1 LFFNKN
7 LVYINHMTNRF
18 HSFDFLR
25 ALALLMGVLIH
36 VLMLFLEPADGS
48 EPRLGASVIFIWIHT
63 WRMPLFMLLAGFFT
77 AFSLAKRDVGNY
89 ALNRLI
95 RLGAPILLL
104 WSVIPAI
111 DEAATELFKIPELI
125 SWLFYDVPFTLRL
138 DHLWFLYYL
147 LLFYGVL
154 LLLESINPKIFSF
167 IADYKLSLT
176 RVLIL
181 WLPILIL
188 LSPVNKPTG
197 GIFGDIP
204 ATFGEVHIGSM
215 LFMASFFIIGI
226 QIHKNPHF
234 LESLKQMRFWLPSL
248 IVSSLIP
255 IGLLGWGGFK
265 DEPFAF
271 SGPLE
276 MWIVNGL
283 AGSATLLL
291 VLSIMGLAMHR
302 ISSSGQMLRWLVK
315 LSYPIYVFHLMFVI
329 SVSGTLMFFGVN
341 DWLVVLLGFL
351 SGIFFPV
358 IIYYAFIS
366 WTPLDWIFNGY
377 KNSKYRSNS
386 TSINR
391 FAKYM

>member
-1 LFFNKN
+1 MCKF
-7 LVYINHMTNRF
+7 HMTDRF
-18 HSFDFLR
+18 HSLDFLR
-25 ALALLMGVLIH
+25 AFALLMGVLLH
-36 VLMLFLEPADGS
+36 VLMLFLEPFDGS

-77 AFSLAKRDVGNY
+77 ALSLAKRDVGNY

-111 DEAATELFKIPELI
+111 DEEATELFKIPELI
-125 SWLFYDVPFTLRL
+125 SWLFNDVPFTLRL

-147 LLFYGVL
+147 LLFYGIL
-154 LLLESINPKIFSF
+154 LLLESITPKIFSF
-167 IADYKLSLT
+167 IADYQLSLT
-176 RVLIL
+176 RIILL

-188 LSPVNKPTG
+188 LSPFNKPTG
-197 GIFGDIP
+197 GILGEIP
-204 ATFGEVHIGSM
+204 TTFGEVKLGSM

-226 QIHKNPHF
+226 QIHKSSQF
-234 LESLKQMRFWLPSL
+234 LEYLQRVQFWLPSL

-271 SGPLE
+271 SGSLE

-283 AGSATLLL
+283 AGSAALLL
-291 VLSIMGLAMHR
+291 VLSIMGFAMHK
-302 ISSSGQMLRWLVK
+302 ISSSSRTLRWLVK

-341 DWLVVLLGFL
+341 DWIVVLLGFA
-351 SGIFFPV
+351 SGILFPV

-377 KNSKYRSNS
+377 KSSKYRSQS
-386 TSINR
+386 ALMNR
-391 FAKYM
+391 LAKYM

>member
-1 LFFNKN
+1 
-7 LVYINHMTNRF
+7 MTDRF
-18 HSFDFLR
+18 HSLDFLR
-25 ALALLMGVLIH
+25 ALALLMGVLLH
-36 VLMLFLEPADGS
+36 VLVLFLEPADGS
-48 EPRLGASVIFIWIHT
+48 EPRLGASIIFIWIHT

-125 SWLFYDVPFTLRL
+125 SWLLYDVPFTLRL

-154 LLLESINPKIFSF
+154 LLLKSISPKIFSF
-167 IADYKLSLT
+167 ISDYKLSLT

-188 LSPVNKPTG
+188 LSPLNKPTG

-204 ATFGEVHIGSM
+204 TTFGEVNIGSM

-226 QIHKNPHF
+226 QIHKNSQF
-234 LESLKQMRFWLPSL
+234 LETLKRFRFWLPSL

-255 IGLLGWGGFK
+255 IALLGWGGFK

-291 VLSIMGLAMHR
+291 VLSIMGFAMHQ

-329 SVSGTLMFFGVN
+329 SVSGTLMFFSVN
-341 DWLVVLLGFL
+341 DWIVVLLGFL
-351 SGIFFPV
+351 SGILFPV
-358 IIYYAFIS
+358 MIYYAFIS

-386 TSINR
+386 TLINR

>member
-1 LFFNKN
+1 MYKF
-7 LVYINHMTNRF
+7 HMTDRF
-18 HSFDFLR
+18 HSLDFLR
-25 ALALLMGVLIH
+25 AFALLMGVLLH
-36 VLMLFLEPADGS
+36 VLMLFLEPFDGS

-77 AFSLAKRDVGNY
+77 ALSLAKRDVGNY

-111 DEAATELFKIPELI
+111 DEEATELFKIPELI

-154 LLLESINPKIFSF
+154 LLLESITPKIFSY
-167 IADYKLSLT
+167 IADYQLSLT
-176 RVLIL
+176 RIILL

-188 LSPVNKPTG
+188 LSPFNKPTG
-197 GIFGDIP
+197 GIFGEIP
-204 ATFGEVHIGSM
+204 TTFGEVKLGSM

-226 QIHKNPHF
+226 QIHKSSQF
-234 LESLKQMRFWLPSL
+234 LEYLQRVQFWLPSL

-271 SGPLE
+271 SGSLE

-283 AGSATLLL
+283 AGSAALLL
-291 VLSIMGLAMHR
+291 VLSIMGFAMHK
-302 ISSSGQMLRWLVK
+302 ISSSSRTLRWLVK

-341 DWLVVLLGFL
+341 DWVGPPIGSIFFHLFL
-351 SGIFFPV
+351 SLIQDKIKTDKSFSEIGLHCVSFP
-358 IIYYAFIS
+358 S
-366 WTPLDWIFNGY
+366 P
-377 KNSKYRSNS
+377 K
-386 TSINR
+386 
-391 FAKYM
+391 

>member
-1 LFFNKN
+1 
-7 LVYINHMTNRF
+7 MTDRF
-18 HSFDFLR
+18 HSLDFLR

-204 ATFGEVHIGSM
+204 ATFGEVHVGSM

>member
-1 LFFNKN
+1 
-7 LVYINHMTNRF
+7 MA
-18 HSFDFLR
+18 FLR
-25 ALALLMGVLIH
+25 CAIYFAL
-36 VLMLFLEPADGS
+36 GS
-48 EPRLGASVIFIWIHT
+48 P
-63 WRMPLFMLLAGFFT
+63 
-77 AFSLAKRDVGNY
+77 
-89 ALNRLI
+89 
-95 RLGAPILLL
+95 
-104 WSVIPAI
+104 
-111 DEAATELFKIPELI
+111 
-125 SWLFYDVPFTLRL
+125 
-138 DHLWFLYYL
+138 WFLYYL

-176 RVLIL
+176 RILIL

>member
-1 LFFNKN
+1 
-7 LVYINHMTNRF
+7 MTDRF
-18 HSFDFLR
+18 HSLDFLR

-36 VLMLFLEPADGS
+36 VLILFLEPADGS

-204 ATFGEVHIGSM
+204 ATFGEVHVGSM

-341 DWLVVLLGFL
+341 DWIVVLLGFL
-351 SGIFFPV
+351 SGIFFPA

>member
-1 LFFNKN
+1 
-7 LVYINHMTNRF
+7 MTDRF
-18 HSFDFLR
+18 HSLDFLR

-188 LSPVNKPTG
+188 LSPINKPTG